1 MTFSVRALNLA
12 DIVLLST
19 TGHGLYLSV
28 AMEHAQQKAA
38 TLALMCSLLLSG
50 AIGTWISIGGT
61 YYLISMAFSAANMF
75 VLTRLVGGLAFTL
88 AGCLLGFIVIA
99 IVQSVEI
106 AAIFFVYLFGL
117 TTYLTVLAVL
127 STYQIPGSSFLN
139 GRRIIIMVVPTL
151 TISPVLTIFIKDL
164 DIYIYP
170 CILYIFVSLLILGT
184 RHVATQWVTWY
195 HDIKTLNDAD
205 VKDWFVQRYNQR
217 ERACVADQ
225 VNCTFIT
232 ADQVGAH
239 TNVSQ
244 RMLSRMDSRRLL
256 LFVIRMQLHP
266 PRLLRSPKS
275 SAVLVSQPFLGYVEK
290 SSTMPS

>member
-1 MTFSVRALNLA
+1 
-12 DIVLLST
+12 
-19 TGHGLYLSV
+19 
-28 AMEHAQQKAA
+28 MEHAQQKAA

-151 TISPVLTIFIKDL
+151 TISPILTIFIEDL

-170 CILYIFVSLLILGT
+170 CILYIFVCLLILGT

-195 HDIKTLNDAD
+195 HNIKTLNDAD
-205 VKDWFVQRYNQR
+205 VKDWFVQRYNKR
-217 ERACVADQ
+217 EQESIATQ
-225 VNCTFIT
+225 VKCMFIT
-232 ADQVGAH
+232 VYQVEAR

-244 RMLSRMDSRRLL
+244 RMLSRMESRRRLQ
-256 LFVIRMQLHP
+256 FVIRLQLLPTH
-266 PRLLRSPKS
+266 LTRSPKS
-275 SAVLVSQPFLGYVEK
+275 SVVSVSQPFLRYVEK
-290 SSTMPS
+290 SCTML

>member
-1 MTFSVRALNLA
+1 MTL
-12 DIVLLST
+12 
-19 TGHGLYLSV
+19 H
-28 AMEHAQQKAA
+28 QQKYA

-88 AGCLLGFIVIA
+88 AGCLVGFVVIA
-99 IVQSVEI
+99 AVESAEF

-117 TTYLTVLAVL
+117 TAYLTVLAVL

-151 TISPVLTIFIKDL
+151 TVSPLLTIFIEGY

-170 CILYIFVSLLILGT
+170 CVLYIFVSLLILGT

-195 HDIKTLNDAD
+195 HNIKTLNDSD
-205 VKDWFVQRYNQR
+205 VKDWYLQRHKQLQSQVKAAATR
-217 ERACVADQ
+217 SRSSLACLFSV
-225 VNCTFIT
+225 CTDIRQPLALRT
-232 ADQVGAH
+232 CKRRQ
-239 TNVSQ
+239 S
-244 RMLSRMDSRRLL
+244 LSATHSRILTR
-256 LFVIRMQLHP
+256 LHP
-266 PRLLRSPKS
+266 KSPKS
-275 SAVLVSQPFLGYVEK
+275 SMDSVSQPSSRFVAK
-290 SSTMPS
+290 SSTMP

>member
-1 MTFSVRALNLA
+1 MTRGLTSA

-19 TGHGLYLSV
+19 TGHGLYLST
-28 AMEHAQQKAA
+28 AMTPNQQYYA

-75 VLTRLVGGLAFTL
+75 VLTRLIGGLAFTL

-99 IVQSVEI
+99 AVGRPED
-106 AAIFFVYLFGL
+106 AAVFVVYLFGL

-151 TISPVLTIFIKDL
+151 TISPLLTTFIWNRKDRTKY

-170 CILYIFVSLLILGT
+170 CVLYVFVSLLVLGT

-195 HDIKTLNDAD
+195 HDIKTLNDSD
-205 VKDWFVQRYNQR
+205 VKNWYIQQYKQR
-217 ERACVADQ
+217 ENAVSAAKSKCMFAALSSCLI
-225 VNCTFIT
+225 CTN
-232 ADQVGAH
+232 G
-239 TNVSQ
+239 
-244 RMLSRMDSRRLL
+244 
-256 LFVIRMQLHP
+256 
-266 PRLLRSPKS
+266 K
-275 SAVLVSQPFLGYVEK
+275 
-290 SSTMPS
+290 